1 MARLDIYSATV
12 KKVPRRKFATSINIS
27 CETLLLSISYIYSTS
42 VRVNNSG
49 VKGAR
54 RLATLHVTARK
65 IRATPEMDT
74 THATAATRAM
84 ATHAISVVRTAVSVT
99 RAASL
104 VTFLAIATR
113 TRALVTG
120 SDWKEA
126 YIVGLSAIFTDY
138 NIADAAA
145 TSTGLV
151 IAIRPILD
159 LVIATPTSNAT
170 TARSLATSP
179 PNAPKAPPTK
189 SARTARPAIHSLY

>member
-1 MARLDIYSATV
+1 
-12 KKVPRRKFATSINIS
+12 
-27 CETLLLSISYIYSTS
+27 
-42 VRVNNSG
+42 
-49 VKGAR
+49 
-54 RLATLHVTARK
+54 
-65 IRATPEMDT
+65 
-74 THATAATRAM
+74 M
-84 ATHAISVVRTAVSVT
+84 ATHAISVARTAVSVT

-189 SARTARPAIHSLY
+189 SARTARPAIHSLYWAFAVLRVSVQQQLVEKFIGCSDTSTERSSFFQILDRTHCWGAVVQVQIFT